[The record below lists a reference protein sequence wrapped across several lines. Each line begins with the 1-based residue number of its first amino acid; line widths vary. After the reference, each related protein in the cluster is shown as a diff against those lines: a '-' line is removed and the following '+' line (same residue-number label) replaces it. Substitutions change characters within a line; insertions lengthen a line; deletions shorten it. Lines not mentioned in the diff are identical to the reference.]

1 MEALVETAQIAEP
14 GQEAQHVIEI
24 GGGGV
29 EPNHFLRGHIVELG
43 HVFKVRSV
51 VAAIKHGHTDLPG
64 GRDFRRLQAVYDLIQ
79 FFIQPG
85 VADDLRPVMDRH
97 GAIGGDQLRDPF
109 DLSGLRSHGEG
120 TDLLIDLL

>member
-1 MEALVETAQIAEP
+1 M
-14 GQEAQHVIEI
+14 
-24 GGGGV
+24 

-97 GAIGGDQLRDPF
+97 GAIGGDKLRDSLDVGRF
-109 DLSGLRSHGEG
+109 RSHGKG
-120 TDLLIDLL
+120 ADLSVDLLRDCVPEFNAQRAIGGSQDLCHSFLRIL